1 MPALITVAQSSPGSL
16 PHKKSMAHVY
26 ILGCEIVH
34 DDPLSCHLAT
44 LIQWPVLGPQNSA
57 IARMHPAVLTALHIN
72 PLACHLMAVFLA
84 QDSTSSQSSRVSK
97 NQRLNSDLLLSL
109 SSPMLTPGPYLAFSH
124 IQDSNLVSVIGWN
137 LVKQLY

>member
-44 LIQWPVLGPQNSA
+44 LIQWPILGPQNSA
-57 IARMHPAVLTALHIN
+57 IACMHPAVLTALHIN
-72 PLACHLMAVFLA
+72 PLACHGCVSGSGLNKLPVL
-84 QDSTSSQSSRVSK
+84 QSIKESETE
-97 NQRLNSDLLLSL
+97 L
-109 SSPMLTPGPYLAFSH
+109 
-124 IQDSNLVSVIGWN
+124 
-137 LVKQLY
+137 